1 MQFDNP
7 LIVQSDRTLL
17 LDVHAPLAADCRND
31 LIPFAELER
40 SPEHL
45 HTYRLTPLS
54 LWNATSAGFTAEDA
68 VEVLKKYAR
77 YDVPQSVVMWISE
90 TAGRFGKLRLLPGIK
105 VKVPLKPSKEMEA
118 GVAERANVQ
127 GGESASGSEGD
138 GGASASAGENSKPGK
153 QAKPGQSESSQTA
166 GNLQNGKAAENC
178 QADANSAESSQTAGN
193 SQSGKAADNG
203 QTDSVAN
210 PADCQY
216 IEEQYLYLVTA
227 YRQVFLEIAANPA
240 AKKLLTPCTY
250 DENAVTERAELSED
264 EKKYCFSLKLTD
276 RGTVKQV
283 LLKSLWPVKDEI
295 QLEDGEPLDFSLR
308 ETTNKGA
315 SFEIRDY
322 QKAAAQALVGNKG
335 PGTGFGTIVL
345 PCGAGKTI
353 VGMQVMDLLKTSTLI
368 ITTNISAVHQWI
380 QELLDKSNLKPEQIA
395 EYTGENKEIKEVTV
409 ATYQVLT
416 WRPEK
421 DGPYPHF
428 SIFRERKWGLII
440 YDEVHMLPA
449 PVFRV
454 VAELQAVRR
463 VGLTATLVREDGCEG
478 FVFSLVGPKRY
489 DVPWKEL
496 EKTGWIA
503 TAECVEI
510 RLDLPESQEVD
521 YAVSAARVKHRI
533 ASENP
538 KKFEI
543 AKALIKMYPEDKIL
557 VIGQYISQLEK
568 IAEDL
573 KVPIITGKTPNQERD
588 KIYAD
593 FRAGKIHVLIVSK
606 VANFAIDLPDAS
618 IAIQI
623 SGTFGS
629 RQEEAQR
636 LGRILRPK
644 ERTSRFFTLITRNTV
659 EEDFG
664 SNRQKFLAEQG
675 YSYRIL
681 RYSEPGDLDELK
693 ENIALPEGCGSAF

>member
-7 LIVQSDRTLL
+7 LIVQGDRTLL
-17 LDVHAPLAADCRND
+17 LDVHAPLANECRND

-54 LWNATSAGFTAEDA
+54 LWNATSAGLTPDDA
-68 VEVLKKYAR
+68 VAVLEKYAR
-77 YDVPQSVVMWISE
+77 YDVPQNITMWIKE
-90 TAGRFGKLRLLPGIK
+90 TASRFGKLRLIPGPVIQVP
-105 VKVPLKPSKEMEA
+105 VKTAEVLK
-118 GVAERANVQ
+118 ANV
-127 GGESASGSEGD
+127 GV
-138 GGASASAGENSKPGK
+138 
-153 QAKPGQSESSQTA
+153 
-166 GNLQNGKAAENC
+166 
-178 QADANSAESSQTAGN
+178 
-193 SQSGKAADNG
+193 
-203 QTDSVAN
+203 DSV
-210 PADCQY
+210 PTV
-216 IEEQYLYLVTA
+216 EEQYLYLVA
-227 YRQVFLEIAANPA
+227 NARNVYLEIKANPH
-240 AKKLLTPCTY
+240 AKKLLEPCEY
-250 DENAVTERAELSED
+250 APDEIKNPVELTEE
-264 EKKYCFSLKLTD
+264 EKQYCFRLKLTD
-276 RGTVKQV
+276 RGTIKQV
-283 LLKSLWPVKDEI
+283 LLNSLWPVKDEV
-295 QLEDGEPLDFSLR
+295 QLEDGEPLDFNLR
-308 ETTNKGA
+308 EETSAGKP
-315 SFEIRDY
+315 FEIRSY
-322 QKAAAQALVGNKG
+322 QKNAAQALVGNKG

-353 VGMQVMDLLKTSTLI
+353 VGMTVMDLLKTSTLI

-380 QELLDKSNLKPEQIA
+380 QELKDKSNLTDEQIA
-395 EYTGENKEIKEVTV
+395 EYTGENKTLAPVTV
-409 ATYQVLT
+409 ATYQILT

-428 SIFRERKWGLII
+428 SIFTKRKWGLII

-478 FVFSLVGPKRY
+478 YVFSLVGPKRY

-496 EKTGWIA
+496 EKAHWIA
-503 TAECVEI
+503 KAECIEV
-510 RLDLPESQEVD
+510 RLDLPESQEIE
-521 YAVSAARVKHRI
+521 YAVASAREKHKLASVNEIKNIVTQKIIAR
-533 ASENP
+533 
-538 KKFEI
+538 
-543 AKALIKMYPEDKIL
+543 YPDDKIL
-557 VIGQYISQLEK
+557 VIGQYLDQLNT
-568 IAEDL
+568 IAKEL
-573 KVPIITGKTPNQERD
+573 NAPIITGKTPNVERD
-588 KIYAD
+588 QIYKS
-593 FRAGKIHVLIVSK
+593 FREGKIHVLVVSK

-675 YSYRIL
+675 YSYKIL
-681 RYSEPGDLDELK
+681 RYTQESDLNEL
-693 ENIALPEGCGSAF
+693 ENN

>member
-7 LIVQSDRTLL
+7 LIVQGDRTLL
-17 LDVHAPLAADCRND
+17 LDVHAPLANECRND

-54 LWNATSAGFTAEDA
+54 LWNATSAGLTPDDA
-68 VEVLKKYAR
+68 VTVLEKYAR
-77 YDVPQSVVMWISE
+77 YDVPQNITMWIKE
-90 TAGRFGKLRLLPGIK
+90 TASRFGKLRLIPGPVIQVP
-105 VKVPLKPSKEMEA
+105 VKTAEVLKA
-118 GVAERANVQ
+118 HVGV
-127 GGESASGSEGD
+127 
-138 GGASASAGENSKPGK
+138 
-153 QAKPGQSESSQTA
+153 
-166 GNLQNGKAAENC
+166 
-178 QADANSAESSQTAGN
+178 
-193 SQSGKAADNG
+193 
-203 QTDSVAN
+203 DSVHTV
-210 PADCQY
+210 
-216 IEEQYLYLVTA
+216 EEQYLYLVA
-227 YRQVFLEIAANPA
+227 NARNVYLEIKANPH
-240 AKKLLTPCTY
+240 AKKLLEPCEY
-250 DENAVTERAELSED
+250 APDEIKNPVELTEE
-264 EKKYCFSLKLTD
+264 EKQYCFRLKLTD
-276 RGTVKQV
+276 RGTIKQV
-283 LLKSLWPVKDEI
+283 LLNSLWPVKDEV
-295 QLEDGEPLDFSLR
+295 QLEDGEPLDFNLR
-308 ETTNKGA
+308 EETSAGKP
-315 SFEIRDY
+315 FEIRGY
-322 QKAAAQALVGNKG
+322 QKNAAQALVGNKG

-353 VGMQVMDLLKTSTLI
+353 VGMTVMDLLKTSTLI

-380 QELLDKSNLKPEQIA
+380 QELKDKSNLTDEQIA
-395 EYTGENKEIKEVTV
+395 EYTGENKTLAPVTV
-409 ATYQVLT
+409 ATYQILT

-428 SIFRERKWGLII
+428 SIFTKRKWGLII

-478 FVFSLVGPKRY
+478 YVFSLVGPKRY

-496 EKTGWIA
+496 EKAHWIA
-503 TAECVEI
+503 KAECIEV
-510 RLDLPESQEVD
+510 RLDLPESQEIE
-521 YAVSAARVKHRI
+521 YAVASAREKHKLASVNEIKNIVTQKIIAR
-533 ASENP
+533 
-538 KKFEI
+538 
-543 AKALIKMYPEDKIL
+543 YPDDKIL
-557 VIGQYISQLEK
+557 VIGQYLDQLNT
-568 IAEDL
+568 IAKEL
-573 KVPIITGKTPNQERD
+573 NAPIITGKTPNVERD
-588 KIYAD
+588 QIYKS
-593 FRAGKIHVLIVSK
+593 FREGKIHVLVVSK

-675 YSYRIL
+675 YSYKIL
-681 RYSEPGDLDELK
+681 RYTQESDLNEL
-693 ENIALPEGCGSAF
+693 ENN

>member
-7 LIVQSDRTLL
+7 LIVQGDRTLL
-17 LDVHAPLAADCRND
+17 LDVHAPLANECRND

-54 LWNATSAGFTAEDA
+54 LWNATSAGLTPDDA
-68 VEVLKKYAR
+68 VAVLEKYAR
-77 YDVPQSVVMWISE
+77 YDVPQNITMWIKE
-90 TAGRFGKLRLLPGIK
+90 TASRFGKLRLIPGPVIQVP
-105 VKVPLKPSKEMEA
+105 VKTAEVLKA
-118 GVAERANVQ
+118 DVGV
-127 GGESASGSEGD
+127 
-138 GGASASAGENSKPGK
+138 
-153 QAKPGQSESSQTA
+153 
-166 GNLQNGKAAENC
+166 
-178 QADANSAESSQTAGN
+178 
-193 SQSGKAADNG
+193 
-203 QTDSVAN
+203 DSV
-210 PADCQY
+210 PTV
-216 IEEQYLYLVTA
+216 EEQYLYLVA
-227 YRQVFLEIAANPA
+227 NARNVYLEIKANPH
-240 AKKLLTPCTY
+240 AKKLLEPCEY
-250 DENAVTERAELSED
+250 APDEIKNPVELTEE
-264 EKKYCFSLKLTD
+264 EKQYCFRLKLTD
-276 RGTVKQV
+276 RGTIKQV
-283 LLKSLWPVKDEI
+283 LLNSLWPVKDEV
-295 QLEDGEPLDFSLR
+295 QLEDGEPLDFNLR
-308 ETTNKGA
+308 EETSAGKP
-315 SFEIRDY
+315 FEIRGY
-322 QKAAAQALVGNKG
+322 QKNAAQALVGNKG

-353 VGMQVMDLLKTSTLI
+353 VGMTVMDLLKTSTLI

-380 QELLDKSNLKPEQIA
+380 QELKDKSNLTDEQIA
-395 EYTGENKEIKEVTV
+395 EYTGENKTLAPVTV
-409 ATYQVLT
+409 ATYQILT

-428 SIFRERKWGLII
+428 SIFTKRKWGLII

-478 FVFSLVGPKRY
+478 YVFSLVGPKRY

-496 EKTGWIA
+496 EKAHWIA
-503 TAECVEI
+503 TAECIEV
-510 RLDLPESQEVD
+510 RLDLPESQEIE
-521 YAVSAARVKHRI
+521 YAVASAREKHKLASVNEIKNIVTQKIIAR
-533 ASENP
+533 
-538 KKFEI
+538 
-543 AKALIKMYPEDKIL
+543 YPDDKIL
-557 VIGQYISQLEK
+557 VIGQYLDQLNT
-568 IAEDL
+568 IAKEL
-573 KVPIITGKTPNQERD
+573 NAPIITGKTPNVERD
-588 KIYAD
+588 QIYKS
-593 FRAGKIHVLIVSK
+593 FREGKIHVLVVSK

-675 YSYRIL
+675 YSYKIL
-681 RYSEPGDLDELK
+681 RYTQESDLNEL
-693 ENIALPEGCGSAF
+693 ENN

>member
-7 LIVQSDRTLL
+7 LIVQGDRTLL
-17 LDVHAPLAADCRND
+17 LDVHAPLANECRND

-54 LWNATSAGFTAEDA
+54 LWNATSAGLTPDDA
-68 VEVLKKYAR
+68 VAVLEKYAR
-77 YDVPQSVVMWISE
+77 YDVPQNITMWIKE
-90 TAGRFGKLRLLPGIK
+90 TASRFGKLRLIPGPVIQVP
-105 VKVPLKPSKEMEA
+105 VKTAEVLKA
-118 GVAERANVQ
+118 HVGV
-127 GGESASGSEGD
+127 
-138 GGASASAGENSKPGK
+138 
-153 QAKPGQSESSQTA
+153 
-166 GNLQNGKAAENC
+166 
-178 QADANSAESSQTAGN
+178 
-193 SQSGKAADNG
+193 
-203 QTDSVAN
+203 DSVHTV
-210 PADCQY
+210 
-216 IEEQYLYLVTA
+216 EEQYLYLVA
-227 YRQVFLEIAANPA
+227 NARNVYLEIKANPH
-240 AKKLLTPCTY
+240 AKKLLEPCEY
-250 DENAVTERAELSED
+250 APDEIKNPVELSEE
-264 EKKYCFSLKLTD
+264 EKQYCFRLKLTD
-276 RGTVKQV
+276 RGTIKQV
-283 LLKSLWPVKDEI
+283 LLNSLWPVKDEV
-295 QLEDGEPLDFSLR
+295 QLEDGEPLDFNLR
-308 ETTNKGA
+308 EETSAGKP
-315 SFEIRDY
+315 FEIRGY
-322 QKAAAQALVGNKG
+322 QKNAAQALVGNKG

-353 VGMQVMDLLKTSTLI
+353 VGMTVMDLLKTSTLI

-380 QELLDKSNLKPEQIA
+380 QELKDKSNLTDEQIA
-395 EYTGENKEIKEVTV
+395 EYTGENKTLAPVTV
-409 ATYQVLT
+409 ATYQILT

-428 SIFRERKWGLII
+428 SIFTKRKWGLII

-478 FVFSLVGPKRY
+478 YVFSLVGPKRY

-496 EKTGWIA
+496 EKAHWIA
-503 TAECVEI
+503 KAECIEV
-510 RLDLPESQEVD
+510 RLDLPESQEIE
-521 YAVSAARVKHRI
+521 YAVASAREKHKLASVNEIKNIVTQQIIAR
-533 ASENP
+533 
-538 KKFEI
+538 
-543 AKALIKMYPEDKIL
+543 YPDDKIL
-557 VIGQYISQLEK
+557 VIGQYLDQLNT
-568 IAEDL
+568 IAKEL
-573 KVPIITGKTPNQERD
+573 NAPIITGKTPNVERD
-588 KIYAD
+588 QIYKS
-593 FRAGKIHVLIVSK
+593 FREGKIHVLVVSK

-675 YSYRIL
+675 YSYKIL
-681 RYSEPGDLDELK
+681 RYTQESDLNEL
-693 ENIALPEGCGSAF
+693 ENN

>member
-7 LIVQSDRTLL
+7 LIVQGDRTLL
-17 LDVHAPLAADCRND
+17 LDVHAPLANECRND

-54 LWNATSAGFTAEDA
+54 LWNATSAGLTPDDA
-68 VEVLKKYAR
+68 VAVLHKYAR
-77 YDVPQSVVMWISE
+77 YDVPQNIEMWIRE
-90 TAGRFGKLRLLPGIK
+90 TAGRFGKLRLVPGPKIA
-105 VKVPLKPSKEMEA
+105 VPLKTKDVVESEA
-118 GVAERANVQ
+118 PAEPV
-127 GGESASGSEGD
+127 
-138 GGASASAGENSKPGK
+138 K
-153 QAKPGQSESSQTA
+153 T
-166 GNLQNGKAAENC
+166 
-178 QADANSAESSQTAGN
+178 
-193 SQSGKAADNG
+193 
-203 QTDSVAN
+203 V
-210 PADCQY
+210 
-216 IEEQYLYLVTA
+216 EEQLLYLVTDHRNV
-227 YRQVFLEIAANPA
+227 YLEIKANPQ
-240 AKKLLTPCTY
+240 AKKLLEPCEY
-250 DENAVTERAELSED
+250 DGTGIENPAELTEN
-264 EKKYCFSLKLTD
+264 EKIYCFSLKLTD
-276 RGTVKQV
+276 RGTIKQV
-283 LLKSLWPVKDEI
+283 LLNSLWPIKDEV

-308 ETTNKGA
+308 KTTA
-315 SFEIRDY
+315 SGKNFEIREY
-322 QKAAAQALVGNKG
+322 QKNAAQALIGNKG

-353 VGMQVMDLLKTSTLI
+353 VGMTVMDMLKTSTLI

-380 QELLDKSNLKPEQIA
+380 QELKDKSNLTDEQIA
-395 EYTGENKEIKEVTV
+395 EYSGENKSLAPVTV
-409 ATYQVLT
+409 ATYQILT

-428 SIFRERKWGLII
+428 SIFTQRKWGLII

-454 VAELQAVRR
+454 EAELQAVRR

-478 FVFSLVGPKRY
+478 YVFSLVGPKRY

-496 EKTGWIA
+496 ERDHWIA
-503 TAECVEI
+503 TAECVEV
-510 RLDLPESQEVD
+510 RLDLPESMEVE
-521 YAVSAARVKHRI
+521 YAVAPAREKHKM
-533 ASENP
+533 ASVNA
-538 KKFEI
+538 KKNEVVCE
-543 AKALIKMYPEDKIL
+543 LIKKYPEDKIL
-557 VIGQYISQLEK
+557 VIGQYLDQLND
-568 IAEDL
+568 IAKEL
-573 KVPIITGKTPNQERD
+573 SAPIITGKTPNGERD
-588 KIYAD
+588 QIYRD
-593 FRAGKIHVLIVSK
+593 FREGKIHVLVVSK

-618 IAIQI
+618 IAIQV

-675 YSYRIL
+675 YSYRII
-681 RYSEPGDLDELK
+681 RYTDSSNLSELDQQSYLE
-693 ENIALPEGCGSAF
+693 